1 MEKASQGVENLALS
15 PQMEALRKDAEA
27 IRLHAD
33 QIQAN
38 GFTII
43 EQALPPSLIQAM
55 LPPFDHLLEE
65 HRHTFSTNRGSNRY
79 QMYLPFEPPFS
90 APLLI
95 EHPVVL
101 AILKQVLG
109 ERFLLNYFA
118 SDTPF
123 PGAEYQAVHSD
134 GEPLFPGTQVSL
146 PCYAVVLN
154 VALVDVTEENGP
166 MEIWAG
172 GTHALTAQV
181 NVEQTAQKMA
191 SHRLTMKAGDIL
203 LRDPRA
209 WHRGTPNHGTRS
221 RPNIALLYARPWFR
235 FGLDLPTIRRS
246 QFNSLSEPA
255 KVMLRYATLLE
266 G

>member
-1 MEKASQGVENLALS
+1 MENSSCELTNHAL
-15 PQMEALRKDAEA
+15 PPEMETLQVNPEA
-27 IRLHAD
+27 ILLHVD

-38 GFTII
+38 GFTLI
-43 EQALPPSLIQAM
+43 EKALPLSLIEAM
-55 LPPFDHLLEE
+55 RVQFDPLIEE
-65 HRHTFSTNRGSNRY
+65 HRRACTTNRGSNRY

-90 APLLI
+90 SPLLI

-101 AILKQVLG
+101 AVLRRVLG

-123 PGAEYQAVHSD
+123 PGSDYQAIHSD

-154 VALVDVTEENGP
+154 IALVDVTEENGP

-172 GTHALTAQV
+172 GTHSLTAQV
-181 NVEQTAQKMA
+181 NVEKAAQKMA
-191 SHRLTMKAGDIL
+191 SQRLTMKAGDIL

-209 WHRGTPNHGTRS
+209 WHRGTPNHGARS
-221 RPNIALLYARPWFR
+221 RPNIALLYARSWYR

-246 QFNSLSEPA
+246 QFDSLSESA
-255 KVMLRYATLLE
+255 QSMLRYATLLD